1 MVAYRPS
8 HGRSHGRRASF
19 SAGTTTRGW
28 IMSTQSEIKE
38 AFVGVATALRQ
49 EPALGLG
56 SETSVTKVIDGLRC
70 EVSEGDWT
78 LAVDMP
84 EVAGGSG
91 AAPSPGVF
99 GRAALGSCL
108 ALTYMMWAS
117 KEGIEIQSLEVEV
130 QADFD
135 NGVLFGTSDAVAG
148 YSEVRYRVRIQSGA
162 PEAEIVRLLDD
173 ADRHSAYLDV
183 FARPQ
188 HLVRQLDI
196 IAPD

>member
-1 MVAYRPS
+1 
-8 HGRSHGRRASF
+8 
-19 SAGTTTRGW
+19 
-28 IMSTQSEIKE
+28 MSTQLEISR
-38 AFVGVATALRQ
+38 AFGEVAMAFRQ
-49 EPALGLG
+49 EPELGIG

-70 EVSEGDWT
+70 EVREGDWT
-78 LAVDMP
+78 LSVDMP
-84 EVAGGSG
+84 EAAGGS
-91 AAPSPGVF
+91 ATAPTPGVF

-117 KEGIEIQSLEVEV
+117 KEGIEIQALEVEV

-148 YSEVRYRVRIQSGA
+148 YSEVRYRVRIQSSA
-162 PEAEIVRLLDD
+162 DEADIVRVLDD

-188 HLVRQLDI
+188 RLVRELDI
-196 IAPD
+196 TTLD

>member
-1 MVAYRPS
+1 
-8 HGRSHGRRASF
+8 
-19 SAGTTTRGW
+19 
-28 IMSTQSEIKE
+28 MSTQAKIKD
-38 AFVGVATALRQ
+38 AFVEVVAALQ
-49 EPALGLG
+49 HTPELGIG

-70 EVSEGDWT
+70 EVREGEWT

-84 EVAGGSG
+84 EIAGGSATAPTPG
-91 AAPSPGVF
+91 AF

-117 KEGIEIQSLEVEV
+117 KDGIEIQSLEVEV
-130 QADFD
+130 HADFD

-148 YSEVRYRVRIQSGA
+148 YTEVRYLVRIQSSA
-162 PEAEIVRLLDD
+162 DEADIVRVLDE

-188 HLVRQLDI
+188 SLVRQLDI
-196 IAPD
+196 TRPD